1 LNEKIILKINLIPV
15 RVTKKKLK
23 KSLLPFERHEKLIT
37 VRATS
42 KKALGKPYYRFND
55 NKSYRKST
63 TTNALGKDYY
73 RSNDNKSG
81 TTAKA
86 LGKSYYRS
94 S

>member
-1 LNEKIILKINLIPV
+1 
-15 RVTKKKLK
+15 VTKKNSK
-23 KSLLPFERHEKLIT
+23 KALPFEQRHEKLIT

-63 TTNALGKDYY
+63 TTKALGKDYY
-73 RSNDNKSG
+73 RSNDNKSR
-81 TTAKA
+81 TTTKA